1 MIHAFVQFF
10 LSLPGVLV
18 LGFLDAA
25 FFFTLP
31 LGIDAA
37 VVTLAGR
44 RAAYV
49 WLAPLLATMGSLA
62 GAALTYW
69 AGRKLGDAGL
79 RHYASKRWLT
89 RVERRLK
96 GSAMTLAALD
106 LLPPPFPFSVFVL
119 GAGAAKVDRRT
130 FFVTL
135 ACCRLLR
142 FGVDALLGLRY
153 GRYALKWIQSETV
166 ERVVAGVVV
175 FAIAAG
181 LFSLVRLRRRHRTT
195 ASGPTGGGTRPG
207 ERSPLKSLFRVF
219 SPSSR

>member
-1 MIHAFVQFF
+1 MIRAFVHFF
-10 LSLPGVLV
+10 LSLPGVFV
-18 LGFLDAA
+18 LGFLDGA

-49 WLAPLLATMGSLA
+49 WLTPLLATGGSLL

-69 AGRKLGDAGL
+69 TGRKIGEAGL
-79 RHYASKRWLT
+79 AHFASKQWLT

-106 LLPPPFPFSVFVL
+106 LMPPPFPFSVFVL
-119 GAGAAKVDRRT
+119 GAGAAKVNRRK

-142 FGVDALLGLRY
+142 FGVEALLGFRY
-153 GRYALKWIQSETV
+153 GRYALKWLESDTV
-166 ERVVAGVVV
+166 QGVVSAVVLLAVV
-175 FAIAAG
+175 FSAV
-181 LFSLVRLRRRHRTT
+181 SLARLRYRRAQPKAASRADRLQMKPRTQQ
-195 ASGPTGGGTRPG
+195 
-207 ERSPLKSLFRVF
+207 
-219 SPSSR
+219 